1 MGSSTRKMRLAVS
14 RLEMFAGSAPSCP
27 KCSKPM
33 TPRTAKLAGG
43 AQYQFWGCIAF
54 PACLGTR
61 PLK

>member
-14 RLEMFAGSAPSCP
+14 RLEMFVGSAPSCP

-33 TPRTAKLAGG
+33 TPRTAKLAAGVTH
-43 AQYQFWGCIAF
+43 QFWGCVAF